1 MANEKPGGEKIS
13 KAEADKM
20 KKKYQEHN
28 KDKTHMVGYSA
39 TFIRQLVNDTKAD
52 TVWLAFGEDDNG
64 DNTVIVTVVDANNQT
79 LADGDRG
86 QPCPPYCADND

>member
-13 KAEADKM
+13 KDEADKM
-20 KKKYQEHN
+20 KKAYQENN
-28 KDKTHMVGYSA
+28 KGKTRMVGFSA
-39 TFIRQLVNDTKAD
+39 AFIRSLVNDPSAD
-52 TVWLAFGEDDNG
+52 TVWLAFGETNNG
-64 DNTVIVTVVDANNQT
+64 ENTVIVTTKNSNNET

>member
-20 KKKYQEHN
+20 KKTYQDNN
-28 KDKTHMVGYSA
+28 KGKTRMVGFSA
-39 TFIRQLVNDTKAD
+39 EFIRGLVNDPSAD
-52 TVWLAFGEDDNG
+52 TVWLAFGENDKG
-64 DNTVIVTVVDANNQT
+64 ENTVIVTTKTSSNET

-86 QPCPPYCADND
+86 SPCPPYCAE